1 MSPVAGLLGSVVDTV
16 ILNPRDACL
25 ASKAA
30 CRPVTSEIACEC
42 AAGGWGGKMSPAP
55 NSLSSPLTK
64 TTGLRSAMVAPYA
77 STTGVPRSKF
87 TAVAL
92 TATPICCTTLP
103 EALGIVAPPMPA
115 VVCR

>member
-1 MSPVAGLLGSVVDTV
+1 MPSSAV
-16 ILNPRDACL
+16 
-25 ASKAA
+25 
-30 CRPVTSEIACEC
+30 CRPVTSEIAWEWD
-42 AAGGWGGKMSPAP
+42 AGGWGGKMSPAP